1 MALVKLPGF
10 SGLRSG
16 ATPNPIIPSTNKT
29 ILAIPSMVVTAINE
43 PIRANKI
50 PATAATIMIIH
61 AQAGNFFPKAFY
73 FVYRNISEISP
84 AISAIV
90 KIIRVILMAMCRFS
104 SLPNYSFLN

>member
-1 MALVKLPGF
+1 MMLPGWSTVAPISAKKLSPMALVKLPGF

-61 AQAGNFFPKAFY
+61 AQAGIFFQKLFTL
-73 FVYRNISEISP
+73 FTET
-84 AISAIV
+84 
-90 KIIRVILMAMCRFS
+90 
-104 SLPNYSFLN
+104 